1 MFAHGIAFVHF
12 YNAEHVVSAIAKFL
26 ANILGEGEKWDK
38 MGDGRRRERVGEKG
52 EGMEGKGRV
61 WRSGQWE
68 CTKNSPKTTYLPFE
82 DAPRE
87 PRVIIFRKLF
97 SRAKFA
103 SQIICR
109 YTASF
114 RSYKA

>member
-68 CTKNSPKTTYLPFE
+68 CTKNISLYLAPKQHICHLKTPLGSP
-82 DAPRE
+82 
-87 PRVIIFRKLF
+87 V
-97 SRAKFA
+97 S
-103 SQIICR
+103 
-109 YTASF
+109 
-114 RSYKA
+114 